1 VVKENVLAMGRF
13 PHRPSLPDPQDKQ
26 LSTANRQSGILMDV
40 YPRRLFAAVGASQL
54 PVGASQLPVGASQL
68 QRLSLSMGE
77 QPSLF
82 LYPEVSTT
90 GGAVCKAISSRN
102 ETSAY
107 FDA

>member
-54 PVGASQLPVGASQL
+54 PVGASQL